1 MEIEVIPKGKNKSEI
16 PDHVIDALAR
26 VALPAIQEYYKTEE
40 GQQAFAKWK
49 TQREWKE
56 QITEKKN
63 SRNDLER

>member
-49 TQREWKE
+49 VQQDWKD
-56 QITEKKN
+56 QMATKKK